1 MKGIAIYNDEEFIKI
16 KEDEELFAENI
27 SRILKTYPGQ
37 RVGNPLFGSNLEN
50 FLFEREVVLLEDIEF
65 EIISKVNKFEP
76 RVNVASVDVKI
87 DKDNRM
93 ANIYIIVVV
102 KENLETLNL
111 NLNLVF

>member
-1 MKGIAIYNDEEFIKI
+1 MKGIAIYNNDEFVRI
-16 KEDEELFAENI
+16 KENEELFAENI

-37 RVGNPLFGSNLEN
+37 RVGNPLFGSYLED
-50 FLFEREVVLLEDIEF
+50 FLFEREAVLLEDIEF
-65 EIISKVNKFEP
+65 EIISKINKFEP
-76 RVNVASVDVKI
+76 RVNVTSVDVEI
-87 DKDNRM
+87 DKENRM